1 MMIDVQRYGAWQD
14 MSGVTARSYQR
25 MTLNADDLARF
36 WRRCSLSSDF
46 WSRYSAL
53 FVPVTV
59 PPGQLNRAALE
70 SVLAYLLNELFENCA
85 KFGGGPMGSVR
96 YQAWMLANSMT
107 FQLTNQIAP
116 VQQAPFIRF
125 IRELL
130 ENDPDEL
137 YFRRLEENVEMN
149 AKGSGLGYLTLI
161 KDYGIRFG
169 FQFSAII
176 DQSVA
181 VEVQAHVSM
190 KEL

>member
-1 MMIDVQRYGAWQD
+1 MSDSQRYGDWQD
-14 MSGVTARSYQR
+14 MASVTALSYQR
-25 MTLNADDLARF
+25 MTLNAADLTRF

-53 FVPVTV
+53 FVPVTAL
-59 PPGQLNRAALE
+59 PGQLSRAALE

-85 KFGGGPMGSVR
+85 KFGDGPQGIVR
-96 YQAWMLANSMT
+96 YQAWIQADSMT
-107 FQLTNQIAP
+107 FQLTNQIDPA
-116 VQQAPFIRF
+116 QQASFIRF

-137 YFRRLEENVEMN
+137 YFRRLEENAEEN

-169 FQFSAII
+169 FQFSASG
-176 DQSVA
+176 DQRVA
-181 VEVQAHVSM
+181 ADVQAHVSM
-190 KEL
+190 KEV

>member
-1 MMIDVQRYGAWQD
+1 MIESQTHGAWQD
-14 MSGVTARSYQR
+14 MAGVTALSYQR
-25 MTLNADDLARF
+25 MILDAGDLVRF

-53 FVPVTV
+53 FVPATV
-59 PPGQLNRAALE
+59 PPGRLNRAELE

-85 KFGGGPMGSVR
+85 KFSGGPVEIVR
-96 YQAWMLANSMT
+96 YQAWIQSDSMT
-107 FQLTNQIAP
+107 FQLTNHIEPERQPA
-116 VQQAPFIRF
+116 FTHF

-137 YFRRLEENVEMN
+137 YFRRLEENAEANVQ
-149 AKGSGLGYLTLI
+149 GSGLGYLTLI

-169 FQFSAII
+169 FRFSAIG

-190 KEL
+190 KEM

>member
-1 MMIDVQRYGAWQD
+1 MSDTQTYGAWQD
-14 MSGVTARSYQR
+14 MSGVTMLSYQR
-25 MTLNADDLARF
+25 MTLDAGDLARF

-53 FVPVTV
+53 FVPATV
-59 PPGQLNRAALE
+59 PSGHLSRAALE

-85 KFGGGPMGSVR
+85 KFGGGPIGIVR
-96 YQAWMLANSMT
+96 YQAWIQADSMT
-107 FQLTNQIAP
+107 FQLTNHIEP
-116 VQQAPFIRF
+116 GQQAAFTHF

-137 YFRRLEENVEMN
+137 YFRRLEENAEVN
-149 AKGSGLGYLTLI
+149 AKGSGLGFLTLI

-169 FQFSAII
+169 FQFSAID

-181 VEVQAHVSM
+181 VEVQAHVGM
-190 KEL
+190 KEI

>member
-1 MMIDVQRYGAWQD
+1 MIDSQTYGAWQD
-14 MSGVTARSYQR
+14 MAGVTTLSYQR
-25 MTLNADDLARF
+25 MTLDAGDLARF

-53 FVPVTV
+53 FVPATA
-59 PPGQLNRAALE
+59 PSGQLSRAALE

-85 KFGGGPMGSVR
+85 KFGGGPVGMVR
-96 YQAWMLANSMT
+96 YQAWIQADSMT
-107 FQLTNQIAP
+107 FQLTNHIQPEQRA
-116 VQQAPFIRF
+116 AFIHF

-137 YFRRLEENVEMN
+137 YFRRLEENAEAN

-169 FQFSAII
+169 FRFIAID
-176 DQSVA
+176 DQRVA

-190 KEL
+190 KEI

>member
-1 MMIDVQRYGAWQD
+1 MIDVQQYGAWQD
-14 MSGVTARSYQR
+14 MAGVTARSYQR
-25 MTLNADDLARF
+25 MTLNTDDLAQF
-36 WRRCSLSSDF
+36 WCRCSLSSDF

-53 FVPVTV
+53 FVPVTG
-59 PPGQLNRAALE
+59 PPSQLSRAALE

-85 KFGGGPMGSVR
+85 KFGGGPLGSVC
-96 YQAWMLANSMT
+96 YQAWIQADSMT
-107 FQLTNQIAP
+107 FQLTNQIEPA
-116 VQQAPFIRF
+116 QQVPFIHF
-125 IRELL
+125 IHELL

-137 YFRRLEENVEMN
+137 YFRRLEENAEVN

-169 FQFSAII
+169 FRFSAIS
-176 DQSVA
+176 DQRVA

>member
-1 MMIDVQRYGAWQD
+1 MIDSQTYGAWQD
-14 MSGVTARSYQR
+14 MAGATTLSYQR
-25 MTLNADDLARF
+25 MVLDAGDLARF

-53 FVPVTV
+53 FVPATV
-59 PPGQLNRAALE
+59 PPGQLSRAALE

-85 KFGGGPMGSVR
+85 KFGGGPVGIVR
-96 YQAWMLANSMT
+96 YQAWIQADRMT
-107 FQLTNQIAP
+107 FQLTNHIEP
-116 VQQAPFIRF
+116 GQQANFILF

-137 YFRRLEENVEMN
+137 YFRRLEENAELD
-149 AKGSGLGYLTLI
+149 AKGSGLGFLTLI

-169 FQFSAII
+169 FQFSAID

-190 KEL
+190 KEI